1 MYIVTGTYRRHF
13 CSRGMGISTHFPAPR
28 RSPHRTGRTPPG
40 LTNRHGPL
48 PPAKETMTS
57 PISISLEITKQSCRS
72 CLWESWAYFF
82 VMCHVK
88 PVFKISSPHTTHGGL
103 SASSLAFTNEW
114 NVWYT
119 CRLQP
124 NLISENHVYRRNYCT
139 WSKSNQFKHVT
150 LAVCFRKCLADTL
163 YLCKANN
170 NRQLKNS
177 LLGVYPFSFI
187 LMNPSSIRGKSCGN
201 LWVNFHT

>member
-1 MYIVTGTYRRHF
+1 MFRIGRRSKNFFFDFHSPHTGLYYMYIVTVTYRRHF
-13 CSRGMGISTHFPAPR
+13 CSRGMEISTHFPAPR

-57 PISISLEITKQSCRS
+57 PISEEQEPLFRNNETFMSVMSLRILSPTFLLC
-72 CLWESWAYFF
+72 
-82 VMCHVK
+82 VMLILFLKYLHPLRHMANWV
-88 PVFKISSPHTTHGGL
+88 
-103 SASSLAFTNEW
+103 LAFTNEW

-139 WSKSNQFKHVT
+139 WSESNQFKNVT
-150 LAVCFRKCLADTL
+150 LAVCF
-163 YLCKANN
+163 
-170 NRQLKNS
+170 KN
-177 LLGVYPFSFI
+177 V
-187 LMNPSSIRGKSCGN
+187 
-201 LWVNFHT
+201 